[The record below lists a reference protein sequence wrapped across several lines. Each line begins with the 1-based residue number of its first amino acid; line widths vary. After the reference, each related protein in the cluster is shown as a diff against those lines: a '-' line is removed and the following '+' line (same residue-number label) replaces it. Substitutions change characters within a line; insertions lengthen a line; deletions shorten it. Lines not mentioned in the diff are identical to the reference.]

1 MPATA
6 GASGARGGGGSSGKG
21 KGKGKG
27 MGRGGGGFQRAVTHA
42 IVRAS
47 PSSRRAIAG
56 ALALLLGIRY
66 VRGCGVGGL

>member
-21 KGKGKG
+21 KGQG

-56 ALALLLGIRY
+56 ALALLLGIMY
-66 VRGCGVGGL
+66 VRWCGVGGL